1 MTIKSVDVIQPT
13 LAWGSVGL
21 FSLVLDGAVC
31 RSASERNVKTDHALR
46 PVDWSGN
53 RFCFDVCDNK
63 VGQLMDVKA
72 VGL

>member
-1 MTIKSVDVIQPT
+1 MAP
-13 LAWGSVGL
+13 SVGVQVNETL
-21 FSLVLDGAVC
+21 
-31 RSASERNVKTDHALR
+31 KPTTALR